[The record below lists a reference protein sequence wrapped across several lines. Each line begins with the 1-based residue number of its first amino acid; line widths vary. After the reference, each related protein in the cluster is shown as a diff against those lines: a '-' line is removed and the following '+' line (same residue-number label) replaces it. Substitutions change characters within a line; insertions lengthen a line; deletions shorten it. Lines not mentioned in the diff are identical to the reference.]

1 MFNKWKTNDINQ
13 CTHLDLSGGK
23 LHVPENEMEEFIKLY
38 VELFNA
44 GINIFLCEKLG
55 NSCTFRMF
63 YDLDFKRLSLLD
75 SNKTE
80 ILTTVLSHLQTDVSS
95 SSTCIQGCG
104 FHIVTNEEISCQD
117 AINKCN
123 SLITNLKVSVPDL
136 PWDNIVDSSVYKTAL
151 RMIGSKKI
159 QRGEVIDRYYTL
171 FSQKNINRLTSEILS
186 KSLVRIK
193 NNVISNSKSTIRYEE
208 TDLHKY
214 FTKLHIE
221 YSNIKYTMSK
231 NEHAYII
238 VNTNSKF
245 CTNLGKE
252 HKSNGIYFVINPDR
266 KLYQKCF
273 CSCETKAGRKKG
285 FCKDYKSKSIILPKH
300 IFKSISNT

>member
-1 MFNKWKTNDINQ
+1 MFDKWRTDNINE

-23 LHVPENEMEEFIKLY
+23 MNIPENHIPEFIKLY

-44 GINIFLCEKLG
+44 GVNLFICEKLG

-63 YDLDFKRLSLLD
+63 YDLDFKRLCLSD
-75 SNKTE
+75 IQKTE
-80 ILTTVLSHLQTDVSS
+80 VLSSVVSHLQTDLSS

-104 FHIVTNEEISCQD
+104 FHIVTKNETDCEN
-117 AINKCN
+117 AIQQCN
-123 SLITNLKVSVPDL
+123 ALKVKLMNESPHL
-136 PWDNIVDSSVYKTAL
+136 PWSDIIDSSVYKTAL
-151 RMIGSKKI
+151 RMIGSKKF
-159 QRGEVIDRYYTL
+159 QRSEVIDRYYTL
-171 FSQKNINRLTSEILS
+171 FTQKKVNRLTPGILE

-193 NNVISNSKSTIRYEE
+193 SKIVSIQKVIIKSEE

-214 FTKLHIE
+214 FVKLHAE
-221 YSNIKYTMSK
+221 YADIKYTMSK
-231 NEHAYII
+231 NEHGYII

-252 HKSNGIYFVINPDR
+252 HKSNKIYFVISPDR

-273 CSCETKAGRKKG
+273 CTCETKVGRKRG
-285 FCKDYKSKSIILPKH
+285 FCRDYKSKSILLPKQ
-300 IFKSISNT
+300 IFESITK